1 MGKVES
7 LLKQEIVRLSRR
19 EARRYAAPLRDELK
33 RLKVRSVELS
43 RSLQSVRAQLD
54 AAKAKERLTKMREEV
69 AAGKVRMRLSPKM
82 ILRLRT
88 RLGVS
93 QTRFAELIGASLP
106 SITNWEKGK
115 TTPKPEIRE
124 RILALRALKKR
135 DIRTLDKVGGK

>member
-7 LLKQEIVRLSRR
+7 LLKQEIVRLSRK
-19 EARRYAAPLRDELK
+19 EARRLTLSLKEDIK
-33 RLKVRSVELS
+33 RLKARSAEFA
-43 RSLQSVRAQLD
+43 RSIQTLRTQIE
-54 AAKAKERLTKMREEV
+54 AAHAKERITKMREEV
-69 AAGKVRMRLSPKM
+69 AAGRIRRRLSPRM
-82 ILRLRT
+82 IQKLRA

-93 QTRFAELIGASLP
+93 QSRFAELVGASLP

-135 DIRTLDKVGGK
+135 DIRNLERAGS

>member
-7 LLKQEIVRLSRR
+7 LLKQEIVRLSRK
-19 EARRYAAPLRDELK
+19 EARRLASPLKEEIK
-33 RLKVRSVELS
+33 RLKARSIELA
-43 RSLQSVRAQLD
+43 RSLQSLRTRLD
-54 AAKAKERLTKMREEV
+54 AAHAKERVTKMREEV
-69 AAGKVRMRLSPKM
+69 AAGRVRRRLSPRM
-82 ILRLRT
+82 IQKLRA

-93 QTRFAELIGASLP
+93 QSRFAELVGASLP

-135 DIRTLDKVGGK
+135 DIRNMERAGS